1 MSLEKDREIFD
12 ELRTLGKG
20 VARIDER
27 TERMDKEWRD
37 SRSDHEAR
45 IRRLESDNDKRKGV
59 AAIIGA
65 LAGLIVQGIFALFK
79 HSAGVSGQ

>member
-1 MSLEKDREIFD
+1 MPSEKDREIFD
-12 ELRTLGKG
+12 ELRALGKG

-37 SRSDHEAR
+37 SRADHEAR

>member
-1 MSLEKDREIFD
+1 MPNGNDKEIFN
-12 ELRTLGKG
+12 ELRNLGKG

-27 TERMDKEWRD
+27 TERMDKEWRE

-65 LAGLIVQGIFALFK
+65 IAGLIVQGIFALFR
-79 HSAGVSGQ
+79 HSTGVAGQ